1 MLENMLNRVYSQQ
14 IIKTEATIRKRLD
27 KIGECPPVA
36 NEISGLNNNEANLI
50 LHDFLNMSMEGRH
63 IALTKYDI
71 IDRLDIYKNNLS
83 TALSKANLIE
93 NALEL
98 LSEKNILLK
107 SADEEK
113 TCYCLNYNYMF
124 QHKIWDIVE

>member
-1 MLENMLNRVYSQQ
+1 MLENTLNRVYSQQ

-27 KIGECPPVA
+27 KI

-50 LHDFLNMSMEGRH
+50 LHDFLNMSMDGRH

-98 LSEKNILLK
+98 WLKPACGVSEKNILLK

>member
-1 MLENMLNRVYSQQ
+1 MLENMLDRVYSQQ

-27 KIGECPPVA
+27 KI

-50 LHDFLNMSMEGRH
+50 LHDFLNMSMDGRH

-124 QHKIWDIVE
+124 QHKIWDIVEWK

>member
-1 MLENMLNRVYSQQ
+1 MLNRVYSQQ

-50 LHDFLNMSMEGRH
+50 LHDFLNMSMDGRH